1 MSRRR
6 SARLSD
12 SVTLP
17 LYEIVP
23 NLSEGRER
31 TVIDNAV
38 AAAAATG
45 ARVLHRTSDVVHH
58 RSVLTI
64 VGDEQQVL
72 DAAVAVAGVA
82 IEYVDLR
89 VHRGVH
95 PRIGALDVLPFVPLA
110 DGAEMGRAVELAH
123 RAAERIWERYRV
135 PSFLYGE
142 AATRADRRALPDVRR
157 GGFEGLDE
165 RVAVPGG
172 AFDIGTQKHPSA
184 GAIAIGARPV
194 LVAFNVELH
203 SNDLGLA
210 KHIARRVRER
220 DGGLRTIRALA
231 FPMEN
236 GHVQVSLNVTDYNA
250 VPLYRIVETIR
261 TLARDA
267 GTEIES
273 CELIGCLPLAAVR
286 STAHYYMGLAGA

>member
-1 MSRRR
+1 MKR
-6 SARLSD
+6 
-12 SVTLP
+12 P

-45 ARVLHRTSDVVHH
+45 ARVLHRTSDVTHH

-64 VGDEQQVL
+64 VGDDRQVL
-72 DAAVAVAGVA
+72 EAAVAVAGVA

-95 PRIGALDVLPFVPLA
+95 PRIGALDVLPFVPLGE
-110 DGAEMGRAVELAH
+110 GAEMARAIELAH

-135 PSFLYGE
+135 PSFFYAE

-157 GGFEGLDE
+157 GEFEGLDE
-165 RVAVPGG
+165 RVAAVGG
-172 AFDIGTQKHPSA
+172 AFDVGTQKHPSA

-194 LVAFNVELH
+194 LVAFNVELR
-203 SNDLGLA
+203 SGDFVLA
-210 KHIARRVRER
+210 KRIAASVRER
-220 DGGLRTIRALA
+220 NGGLRTIRALA

-261 TLARDA
+261 ALARDQGA
-267 GTEIES
+267 EIER
-273 CELIGCLPLAAVR
+273 CELIGCLPLDAVR
-286 STAHYYMGLAGA
+286 TTAHYYIGRAGA